1 MFPREVSQHVIVC
14 QIVGNCFEA
23 TYPIEHFLSE
33 GDSRAESER
42 NPAGALSYQNPWCK
56 ITGDSNSLELGGQAW
71 CSSGPVETCNHRVS
85 VVLALHFGNDGFKE
99 ISAHTYVAVK
109 KHENGMADHREHIV
123 EIIYLWILA
132 DFDLANCQLDWN
144 LREIGLEASDKLD
157 GRVSGI
163 AHTEDDLKFRVILP
177 AQRSIVLVS
186 PEIRP
191 A

>member
-1 MFPREVSQHVIVC
+1 MFPREISQHVIVC

-33 GDSRAESER
+33 GNSCAESER
-42 NPAGALSYQNPWCK
+42 NPAGPFSHKNSRRK
-56 ITGDSNSLELGGQAW
+56 ITGDSNSLEFGGQAW

-85 VVLALHFGNDGFKE
+85 VALALHFGNDGFKE
-99 ISAHTYVAVK
+99 IPAHTYVAVEE
-109 KHENGMADHREHIV
+109 HENGMADHWEHIV
-123 EIIYLWILA
+123 EIIYLWVLA
-132 DFDLANCQLDWN
+132 DFVLADRQVDWY
-144 LREIGLEASDKLD
+144 LGEIGLEASDKLD

-163 AHTEDDLKFRVILP
+163 PHTEDDLKFRVILP